1 MKLFL
6 RRVKN
11 SVPLEKKTFSFLI
24 TTVKKEKEKCP
35 RYIVF
40 CTSIKTCGELFSMF
54 RMELKDDIQYLH
66 MYHSKTPD
74 PVKETIKLEMNNPN
88 GNVRILIATSAAGMD
103 VNFSNLNQVINYG
116 PPKDMDS
123 FVQQIGRAGRDTSSI
138 AMALLVYNGRQCRKL
153 DIDMKLYI
161 NNDGKCRREILLRLY
176 NAMPNNERY
185 GHAFC
190 DICAKDCK
198 CDNDDCDRFDH
209 PYDFHVDDDDET
221 SSKSDTQ
228 SELNSDF

>member
-1 MKLFL
+1 
-6 RRVKN
+6 
-11 SVPLEKKTFSFLI
+11 
-24 TTVKKEKEKCP
+24 
-35 RYIVF
+35 
-40 CTSIKTCGELFSMF
+40 
-54 RMELKDDIQYLH
+54 

-123 FVQQIGRAGRDTSSI
+123 FVQQIGRAGRDTSTIS
-138 AMALLVYNGRQCRKL
+138 MALLVYNGRQCRKL
-153 DIDMKLYI
+153 DEDMKLYI
-161 NNDGKCRREILLRLY
+161 SNDGKCRREILLRSY
-176 NAMPNNERY
+176 NAMLNNERY

-198 CDNDDCDRFDH
+198 CDKDDCDSFDH
-209 PYDFHVDDDDET
+209 PYDFHVDDDDDET

-228 SELNSDF
+228 SELSSDF